1 VIRFCSNPECGRG
14 FISLVQ
20 AKTSEELLC
29 PTCHNRMEPL
39 SRLVGGKEQAKRKA
53 QEQRG

>member
-1 VIRFCSNPECGRG
+1 MIRFCSNPECGRG